1 MSIAV
6 QPPAPRA
13 GAAHFIRLHA
23 RPQAVALCP
32 ELRLYQVD
40 ALTALWQVGE
50 RELGEAGVEVPFWA
64 VAWPGGQALA
74 RFVLDAPQ
82 FVRGA
87 RVLDLGTGS
96 GVAAIAAARAGA
108 ASVCG
113 IDPDPMAVAAVRL
126 NAALNAVQVQ
136 AMTRDPLRDDPPT
149 DVNVLL
155 AADLWYE
162 QAMAQRVTPWLRR
175 AAAAGLRVLGADP
188 GRRYLPRDGLLE
200 LECYDV
206 PTSIDLERDIVTP
219 TRVFQVL
226 ADPLADPLT

>member
-1 MSIAV
+1 MSSAV
-6 QPPAPRA
+6 QPPAPGA
-13 GAAHFIRLHA
+13 GAADFIRLHA

-40 ALTALWQVGE
+40 ALTALWQIGE

-74 RFVLDAPQ
+74 RFMLDAPQ

-108 ASVCG
+108 ASVRG
-113 IDPDPMAVAAVRL
+113 IDPDPMAIAAVRL
-126 NAALNAVQVQ
+126 NAALNAVRIGT
-136 AMTRDPLRDDPPT
+136 ATADPLAGDPPA
-149 DVNVLL
+149 DADVLL

-162 QAMAQRVTPWLRR
+162 RAMAQRVTPWLRR
-175 AAAAGLRVLGADP
+175 AAAAGLRVLAADP
-188 GRRYLPRDGLLE
+188 GRSYLPRDGLLE

-206 PTSIDLERDIVTP
+206 PTSTELEHAAVTP
-219 TRVFQVL
+219 TRVFQLL
-226 ADPLADPLT
+226 ADALP